1 MIELILIIRNEGW
14 RVFVIGKL
22 LNAKVKAIQPSG
34 IRKFFDIAA
43 TMEGVVS
50 LGIGEPDFP
59 TPQQVRD
66 AGIYSIKEKG
76 TAYTSNI
83 GLLELRRA
91 ISKYVQ
97 DRFTLEYNPESQIL
111 VTVGASEA
119 VDLAL
124 RAIIEPGD
132 EILVPEPTYVSY
144 APTAVLAGATV
155 VPVPTYEEDNFRL
168 TAKVIEGLIT
178 AKTKAIIFCYP
189 NNPTGA
195 VMEEQDLKEIAQVLR
210 EHDILVISDEI
221 YAELVYGIKH
231 ISIATLPGMYER
243 TLVINGFSKA
253 FAMTGWRLGFAC
265 GPVELLA
272 AMKKI
277 HQYVIMCAPTMSQ
290 WAAVEALEHGM
301 PQVEQM
307 VAEYDQR
314 RTVIVEGFRAMGLSC
329 FEPQGAFYCF
339 PRISDFGLSSDDFC
353 TRLLE
358 AEKVAVVP
366 GSAFGASG
374 EGFIRCSYAY
384 SVEAIEE
391 ALLRIE
397 RFIQKEF

>member
-1 MIELILIIRNEGW
+1 MINKMLNK
-14 RVFVIGKL
+14 RVKQIK
-22 LNAKVKAIQPSG
+22 PSG

-59 TPQQVRD
+59 TPTHVRD
-66 AGIYSIKEKG
+66 VGIQSILEKG
-76 TAYTSNI
+76 TAYTANV
-83 GLLELRRA
+83 GLIELRRS
-91 ISKYVQ
+91 ISKYLER
-97 DRFTLEYNPESQIL
+97 RFDLEYNPENQVL

-124 RAIIEPGD
+124 RAVVEPGD
-132 EILVPEPTYVSY
+132 EVLVPEPTYVSY
-144 APTAVLAGATV
+144 APTAVLAGGVA
-155 VPVPTYEEDNFRL
+155 VPVPTYEKDDFRL
-168 TAKVIEGLIT
+168 TADVIKSLIT
-178 AKTKAIIFCYP
+178 PKTKAIVFCYP

-195 VMEEQDLKEIAQVLR
+195 VMEKQDLREIAEVLR
-210 EHDILVISDEI
+210 QHDILVISDEV

-231 ISIATLPGMYER
+231 TSIASLPGMAER

-265 GPVELLA
+265 GPVELID

-290 WAAVEALEHGM
+290 WAAIEALDNGM
-301 PQVEQM
+301 PEVEKM
-307 VAEYDQR
+307 VAEYNR
-314 RTVIVEGFRAMGLSC
+314 RREVIVGGFRNMGLSC
-329 FEPQGAFYCF
+329 FEPKGAFYCF

-353 TRLLE
+353 TKLLE
-358 AEKVAVVP
+358 TEKVAVVP

-391 ALLRIE
+391 ALRRIE
-397 RFIQKEF
+397 RFIQNEF

>member
-1 MIELILIIRNEGW
+1 MINKMLNK
-14 RVFVIGKL
+14 RVKQIK
-22 LNAKVKAIQPSG
+22 PSG

-59 TPQQVRD
+59 TPTHVRD
-66 AGIYSIKEKG
+66 VGIQSILEKG
-76 TAYTSNI
+76 TAYTANV
-83 GLLELRRA
+83 GLIELRRS
-91 ISKYVQ
+91 ISKYLER
-97 DRFTLEYNPESQIL
+97 RFDLEYNPENQVL

-124 RAIIEPGD
+124 RAVVEPGD
-132 EILVPEPTYVSY
+132 EVLVPEPTYVSY
-144 APTAVLAGATV
+144 APTAVLAGGVA
-155 VPVPTYEEDNFRL
+155 VPVPTYEKDDFRL
-168 TAKVIEGLIT
+168 TADVIKSLIT
-178 AKTKAIIFCYP
+178 PKTKAIVFCYP

-195 VMEEQDLKEIAQVLR
+195 VMEKQDLREIAEVLR
-210 EHDILVISDEI
+210 QHDILVISDEV
-221 YAELVYGIKH
+221 YAELVYGITH
-231 ISIATLPGMYER
+231 TSIASLPGMAER

-265 GPVELLA
+265 GPVELID

-290 WAAVEALEHGM
+290 WAAIEALDNGM
-301 PQVEQM
+301 PEVEKM
-307 VAEYDQR
+307 VAEYDR
-314 RTVIVEGFRAMGLSC
+314 RREVIVGGFRNMGLSC
-329 FEPQGAFYCF
+329 FEPKGAFYCF

-353 TRLLE
+353 TKLLE
-358 AEKVAVVP
+358 TEKVAVVP

-391 ALLRIE
+391 ALRRIE
-397 RFIQKEF
+397 RFIQNEF

>member
-1 MIELILIIRNEGW
+1 MNKMLNK
-14 RVFVIGKL
+14 RVKQIK
-22 LNAKVKAIQPSG
+22 PSG

-59 TPQQVRD
+59 TPTHVRD
-66 AGIYSIKEKG
+66 VGIQSILEKG
-76 TAYTSNI
+76 TAYTANV
-83 GLLELRRA
+83 GLIELRRS
-91 ISKYVQ
+91 ISKYLER
-97 DRFTLEYNPESQIL
+97 RFDLEYNPENQVL

-124 RAIIEPGD
+124 RAVVEPGD
-132 EILVPEPTYVSY
+132 EVLVPEPTYVSY
-144 APTAVLAGATV
+144 APTAVLAGGVA
-155 VPVPTYEEDNFRL
+155 VPVPTYEKDDFRL
-168 TAKVIEGLIT
+168 TADVIKSLIT
-178 AKTKAIIFCYP
+178 PKTKAIVFCYP

-195 VMEEQDLKEIAQVLR
+195 VMEKQDLREIAEVLR
-210 EHDILVISDEI
+210 QHDILVISDEV

-231 ISIATLPGMYER
+231 TSIASLPGMAER

-265 GPVELLA
+265 GPVELID

-290 WAAVEALEHGM
+290 WAAIEALDNGM
-301 PQVEQM
+301 PEVEKM
-307 VAEYDQR
+307 VAEYNR
-314 RTVIVEGFRAMGLSC
+314 RREVIVGGFRNMGLSC
-329 FEPQGAFYCF
+329 FEPKGAFYCF

-353 TRLLE
+353 TKLLE
-358 AEKVAVVP
+358 TEKVAVVP

-391 ALLRIE
+391 ALRRIE
-397 RFIQKEF
+397 RFIQNEF

>member
-1 MIELILIIRNEGW
+1 MID
-14 RVFVIGKL
+14 KL
-22 LNAKVKAIQPSG
+22 LTERVKEIKPSG

-59 TPQQVRD
+59 TPLKIQDV
-66 AGIYSIKEKG
+66 GIKSIKEKG
-76 TAYTSNI
+76 TAYTANV
-83 GLLELRRA
+83 GLIELRRS
-91 ISKYVQ
+91 ISRYLER
-97 DRFTLEYNPESQIL
+97 RFALEYNPENEIL

-132 EILVPEPTYVSY
+132 EVLVPEPTYVSY
-144 APTAVLAGATV
+144 APTAILAGGVAV
-155 VPVPTYEEDNFRL
+155 SVPTYEKDDFRL
-168 TAKVIEGLIT
+168 TAETIEALIT
-178 AKTKAIIFCYP
+178 PKTKAIIFCYP

-195 VMEEQDLKEIAQVLR
+195 VMEKQDLQEIAAVLR
-210 EHDILVISDEI
+210 KHNILVISDEI

-231 ISIATLPGMYER
+231 TSIASLPGMAER
-243 TLVINGFSKA
+243 TLLISGFSKA
-253 FAMTGWRLGFAC
+253 FAMTGWRLGYAC
-265 GPVELLA
+265 GPVELLS

-290 WAAVEALEHGM
+290 WAAIEALENGM
-301 PQVEQM
+301 PEVDQM
-307 VAEYDQR
+307 VAEYNR
-314 RTVIVEGFRAMGLSC
+314 RREVIVGGFRKMGLSC
-329 FEPQGAFYCF
+329 FEPKGAFYCF

-353 TRLLE
+353 TKLLE
-358 AEKVAVVP
+358 SEKVAVVP

-391 ALLRIE
+391 ALHRIE

>member
-1 MIELILIIRNEGW
+1 MINKMLNK
-14 RVFVIGKL
+14 RVEQIK
-22 LNAKVKAIQPSG
+22 PSG

-59 TPQQVRD
+59 TPTHVRD
-66 AGIYSIKEKG
+66 VGIQSILEKG
-76 TAYTSNI
+76 TAYTANV
-83 GLLELRRA
+83 GLIELRRS
-91 ISKYVQ
+91 ISKYLER
-97 DRFTLEYNPESQIL
+97 RFDLEYNPENQVL

-124 RAIIEPGD
+124 RAVVEPGD
-132 EILVPEPTYVSY
+132 EVLVPEPTYVSY
-144 APTAVLAGATV
+144 APTAVLAGGVA
-155 VPVPTYEEDNFRL
+155 VPVPTYEKDDFRL
-168 TAKVIEGLIT
+168 TADVIKSLIT
-178 AKTKAIIFCYP
+178 PKTKAIVFCYP

-195 VMEEQDLKEIAQVLR
+195 VMEKQDLREIAEVLR
-210 EHDILVISDEI
+210 QHDILVISDEV

-231 ISIATLPGMYER
+231 TSIASLPGMAER

-265 GPVELLA
+265 GPVELID

-290 WAAVEALEHGM
+290 WAAIEALDNGM
-301 PQVEQM
+301 PEVEKM
-307 VAEYDQR
+307 VAEYNR
-314 RTVIVEGFRAMGLSC
+314 RREVIVGGFRNMGLSC
-329 FEPQGAFYCF
+329 FEPKGAFYCF

-353 TRLLE
+353 TKLLE
-358 AEKVAVVP
+358 TEKVAVVP

-391 ALLRIE
+391 ALRRIE
-397 RFIQKEF
+397 RFIQNEF